1 MWLPCLINRSLCVHN
16 LAGWT
21 YAIDFTDIVRLLN
34 EDLSHATRHPTD
46 AVRRRRWIR
55 YRQPIDDASTQP
67 MSPTESVDQKQSL
80 GSSSASNTWAAESG
94 HGNDYVNPALD
105 DDDPFYR
112 TAQKTQSGF
121 RVNVNFAHRGKKD
134 NTKDYQSI
142 NLSDV
147 MWLVNAHDVTNA
159 PTDELMREKTANLE
173 EQIKDATVRSKTLEK
188 ELRSQHDKQAKD
200 LSTQK
205 KKYEALMAQYKKIKQ
220 ENETLQTSVDQHR
233 STVDA
238 LRKEAVRFADH
249 CRRFVWDG
257 AHPYLFV
264 CDAAIVDREG
274 YAGCTFMF
282 FCTAVRVRQGAHHP
296 LSLVFRTKSNVL

>member
-1 MWLPCLINRSLCVHN
+1 V
-16 LAGWT
+16 
-21 YAIDFTDIVRLLN
+21 DFAEIVRLLN
-34 EDLSHATRHPTD
+34 DDLSHASRHPND

-55 YRQPIDDASTQP
+55 YRQPVEDGSVPPQ
-67 MSPTESVDQKQSL
+67 SPTESVDNGRSL
-80 GSSSASNTWAAESG
+80 GSSADSNTWASESG
-94 HGNDYVNPALD
+94 NGMGDSYANPALDD

-173 EQIKDATVRSKTLEK
+173 EQIKEATVRSKTLEK
-188 ELRSQHDKQAKD
+188 DLRSQHDKQSKELVA
-200 LSTQK
+200 QK

-220 ENETLQTSVDQHR
+220 ENETLQDSVATHRSSVDE
-233 STVDA
+233 
-238 LRKEAVRFADH
+238 LRKEAV
-249 CRRFVWDG
+249 G
-257 AHPYLFV
+257 AYRG
-264 CDAAIVDREG
+264 IVVLSSRHSSHTCSLCLCSCCTDRERHG
-274 YAGCTFMF
+274 CGMCATLCICTF
-282 FCTAVRVRQGAHHP
+282 T
-296 LSLVFRTKSNVL
+296 

>member
-1 MWLPCLINRSLCVHN
+1 MKLIVFASSLCV
-16 LAGWT
+16 GWT
-21 YAIDFTDIVRLLN
+21 YAADFTEIVRLLN
-34 EDLSHATRHPTD
+34 DDLSHASRHPND

-55 YRQPIDDASTQP
+55 YRQLVEDGAVPPQ
-67 MSPTESVDQKQSL
+67 SPTESVDNGRSL
-80 GSSSASNTWAAESG
+80 GSSSASNTWASESG
-94 HGNDYVNPALD
+94 NGSVPMGDSYGNPALDD

-173 EQIKDATVRSKTLEK
+173 EQIKEATMRSKTLEK
-188 ELRSQHDKQAKD
+188 DLRSQHDKQSKELVA
-200 LSTQK
+200 QK

-220 ENETLQTSVDQHR
+220 ENETLQGSVATHR

-238 LRKEAVRFADH
+238 LRKEAV
-249 CRRFVWDG
+249 G
-257 AHPYLFV
+257 AL
-264 CDAAIVDREG
+264 AIIAVLNSPHSSH
-274 YAGCTFMF
+274 
-282 FCTAVRVRQGAHHP
+282 FCA
-296 LSLVFRTKSNVL
+296 